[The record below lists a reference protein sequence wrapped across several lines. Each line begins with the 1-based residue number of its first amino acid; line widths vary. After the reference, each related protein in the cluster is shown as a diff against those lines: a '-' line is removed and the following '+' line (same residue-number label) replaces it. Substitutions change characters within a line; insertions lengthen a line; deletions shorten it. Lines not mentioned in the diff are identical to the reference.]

1 MTSTIQVPLNPD
13 LAESLREIAD
23 KQGQSLEN
31 VLDDL
36 VRQYVRQARREKIR
50 HECRHYERI
59 HPTLKQNYAGQH
71 VAIHEGQLVDHDVDP
86 MGLVQRIRER
96 YGRIPV
102 LVTRVSEEPFPEF
115 SIRRPRLVQSQ

>member
-36 VRQYVRQARREKIR
+36 VRQYVRQARREKISR
-50 HECRHYERI
+50 ECRHYERMHSI
-59 HPTLKQNYAGQH
+59 LKEEYLGQH

-86 MGLVQRIRER
+86 MVLSQRIRER
-96 YGRIPV
+96 YGRVPV

-115 SIRRPRLVQSQ
+115 SIRRPRLVQS

>member
-1 MTSTIQVPLNPD
+1 MTSIAQVPLD
-13 LAESLREIAD
+13 SELAESLREIAN
-23 KQGQSLEN
+23 KQGQSFER

-36 VRQYVRQARREKIR
+36 VWQYVRQARREKIS
-50 HECRHYERI
+50 HECRYYERM
-59 HPTLKQNYAGQH
+59 HSTLKEEYLGQH

-86 MGLVQRIRER
+86 MALAQRIRER